1 MESLA
6 GRDKGSVCLVL
17 SAEGEYMLLSD
28 GRSRKVE
35 KPKKKK
41 SKHVRLITDENGE
54 PKRFDGQALTNRF
67 VRTWLRQNVGC
78 EQA

>member
-6 GRDKGSVCLVL
+6 GRDKGTICLVV
-17 SAEGEYMLLSD
+17 SMEGEYLFLAD
-28 GRSRKVE
+28 GRGHKVE

-41 SKHVRLITDENGE
+41 SKHVRLITDENAE
-54 PKRFDGQALTNRF
+54 PKRFNGQALTNRF
-67 VRTWLRQNVGC
+67 VRTWLRTAVGC